1 MTSGEEG
8 GRLERLL
15 PLTPVVFHILVALA
29 EGPAHG
35 YAVAQEVE
43 RVTDGRVRMGPG
55 TLYGAL
61 QRMRDDGLIEEAEN
75 PGEEGAHADRRRYY
89 RWTALGRD
97 ALRAEAGRLGRAVDL
112 ARARLEP

>member
-1 MTSGEEG
+1 MVSQELDE
-8 GRLERLL
+8 RLEAIL
-15 PLTPVVFHILVALA
+15 PLSPVILHTLVALA

-43 RVTDGRVRMGPG
+43 QMTGGRVRMGPG

-61 QRMRDDGLIEEAEN
+61 QRMRDDDLIEETDN

-89 RWTALGRD
+89 RLSPLGRE
-97 ALRAEAGRLGRAVDL
+97 ALRVETAWLTRTLNL
-112 ARARLEP
+112 ARARLGP